1 MIDLEG
7 KKLLLYIAKI
17 LRIETFRQSCSAI
30 RIQRWWKGYAIRKK
44 YGEQIASF
52 RNKKVDS
59 EPENIEQEQNVKVKI
74 QEDMKVEDITE
85 TPVVAP
91 PPVKK
96 AVTSQKKATAKA
108 ATASKPLRSA
118 ASER

>member
-59 EPENIEQEQNVKVKI
+59 EPENKAQGRNEVKI
-74 QEDMKVEDITE
+74 QEDMKVEEITE